1 MEFRLRL
8 NTNPR
13 VDARLGIAAGEEG
26 DVVYLIQKI
35 LIFM

>member
-1 MEFRLRL
+1 MKFRLRL

-13 VDARLGIAAGEEG
+13 VDASLRIAAGEEG
-26 DVVYLIQKI
+26 DKVYLMQKI